1 MDIYIE
7 AEEWPVVAGLIG
19 LTQLVDENDIVIKQN
34 GVLVNTCSLQGLA
47 AKYIYELID
56 RYNIAERDVSRMN
69 WYIAQMKK
77 TPDNV
82 KQWAAEIR
90 KIMNDQLKKI
100 NKYFPD
106 LEQTKKITEIVEE
119 MKETKKEE
127 DIVKVEELVNS
138 YYECASNKLINER
151 LTLNYVKSMILTPFF
166 GQTSIL
172 QRTFASKNTD
182 EHIARI
188 EEDFVKPAILELQFA
203 EYLTESQ
210 NTEDIV
216 KFLDNNREYGPFKQW
231 LNKIKKMN
239 SSEEIKDFFQKDVL
253 SCSFVEGMPATQ
265 SYEEKIFTP
274 LAFSKENATNF
285 YWEFDNK
292 QPVPMSALARLV
304 IFLSPMGMAFYSR
317 KIGNEQSSKFVYF
330 AGLIM
335 SQQSFTTIKN
345 LNIHYQK
352 LRSKEGTTFGEAIV
366 NVLQEYKDKAEKI
379 KNSYFILEIHSDYD
393 SKKSL
398 LDYYHMPIYLV
409 EYLTEHGNSLKWLN
423 HSDLRDLFL
432 RKVMQGIDPIQV
444 IFRYLREAISNPFH
458 GQGAYF
464 AVRERKRI
472 LNAKEG
478 IEDMQS
484 QDKLI
489 SSIYFRGIELRDQLV
504 QSRDEKSNEDG
515 LYRAS
520 GRKKLE
526 GIAYRLINS
535 TKARNK
541 QAFMDTIFRLYLGT
555 SLSVPSVFVDAFKE
569 EGLDFETIA
578 SAFIAG
584 MLSQEKLKNQEE
596 VQNNG

>member
-1 MDIYIE
+1 MDLYIE
-7 AEEWPVVAGLIG
+7 AEEWPVAAGLIG
-19 LTQLVDENDIVIKQN
+19 LTQLADENDIVIKQN
-34 GVLVNTCSLQGLA
+34 GVLISKRSLQGLA
-47 AKYIYELID
+47 EKYVYELIN
-56 RYNIAERDVSRMN
+56 RYNIAERDVSRMR
-69 WYIAQMKK
+69 WYISLMKK
-77 TPDNV
+77 NPDKT
-82 KQWAAEIR
+82 KQYASEIR

-100 NKYFPD
+100 NKYFSGV
-106 LEQTKKITEIVEE
+106 EQTKKIAEVVEQ
-119 MKETKKEE
+119 MKVIKNEE
-127 DIVKVEELVNS
+127 DIEKVEDLVNV
-138 YYECASNKLINER
+138 YFECASEKLINER
-151 LTLNYVKSMILTPFF
+151 LTLNYVRSMILKPFF
-166 GQTSIL
+166 GQTSML
-172 QRTFASKNTD
+172 QRTFSSKNTE
-182 EHIARI
+182 EHIVRI
-188 EEDFVKPAILELQFA
+188 EEDFIKPAMLELQFV
-203 EYLTESQ
+203 EYLTESK
-210 NTEDIV
+210 NTEEIIN
-216 KFLDNNREYGPFKQW
+216 FLTEHREYEPFKQW
-231 LNKIKKMN
+231 VNKIKKLN
-239 SSEEIKDFFQKDVL
+239 SLEEIKLFFEKEVL
-253 SCSFVEGMPATQ
+253 PCSFIEGMPATQ

-274 LAFSKENATNF
+274 LAFSREKASNF
-285 YWEFDNK
+285 YWDFDNK
-292 QPVPMSALARLV
+292 QPVPMSALARLI
-304 IFLSPMGMAFYSR
+304 IFLSPIGMAFYSR
-317 KIGNEQSSKFVYF
+317 KIGNEQSSDLLFF

-335 SQQSFTTIKN
+335 SQQSFNTIKN

-379 KNSYFILEIHSDYD
+379 KNSYLIIEVHSNYD

-398 LDYYHMPIYLV
+398 LDYYHMPVYLV

-423 HSDLRDLFL
+423 HPDLRDLFL
-432 RKVMQGIDPIQV
+432 RQVMQGIDPVQV
-444 IFRYLREAISNPFH
+444 IFRYLREAITNPLY

-472 LNAKEG
+472 LKAKEG

-489 SSIYFRGIELRDQLV
+489 NYIYFRGIELRDHLV
-504 QSRDEKSNEDG
+504 KGRDEKPVEEG

-526 GIAYRLINS
+526 GIAYRLINA

-555 SLSVPSVFVDAFKE
+555 NLPVPSIFVDAFKE

-584 MLSQEKLKNQEE
+584 MLSQESMKNQEE

>member
-1 MDIYIE
+1 MGVFIE
-7 AEEWPVVAGLIG
+7 AEEWPIVAGLIG
-19 LTQLVDENDIVIKQN
+19 LTQLVDENDITIKQN
-34 GVLVNTCSLQGLA
+34 GILVNTYSLQGLA
-47 AKYIYELID
+47 AKYIFGLIE

-69 WYIAQMKK
+69 WYITQMKK
-77 TPDNV
+77 NPNKTN
-82 KQWAAEIR
+82 QWAIEIR

-100 NKYFPD
+100 KRYFPD
-106 LEQTKKITEIVEE
+106 LDQTIKIAGIVEE
-119 MKETKKEE
+119 MKEIKKEE

-151 LTLNYVKSMILTPFF
+151 LTLNYVKSMMLTPFF

-203 EYLTESQ
+203 ECLTESQ

-216 KFLDNNREYGPFKQW
+216 KFLDENREYGLFKQW
-231 LNKIKKMN
+231 LKKIKKMK
-239 SSEEIKDFFQKDVL
+239 SLEDIRRFFQKDVL
-253 SCSFVEGMPATQ
+253 SCSFIEGMLATQ
-265 SYEEKIFTP
+265 SYEEKVFTP

-292 QPVPMSALARLV
+292 QPVPMSALARLI
-304 IFLSPMGMAFYSR
+304 IFLSPIGMSFYSR
-317 KIGNEQSSKFVYF
+317 KVGNEQSSDLLYF

-345 LNIHYQK
+345 INIHYQS

-366 NVLQEYKDKAEKI
+366 NILKEYTDKAQKI
-379 KNSYFILEIHSDYD
+379 KNSYFILEIHSNYG

-398 LDYYHMPIYLV
+398 LDYYHMPAYLV

-423 HSDLRDLFL
+423 HSDLRDFFL
-432 RKVMQGIDPIQV
+432 RQVMQGIDPVQV
-444 IFRYLREAISNPFH
+444 IFRYLREAITNPLY

-478 IEDMQS
+478 IEDMQR

-489 SSIYFRGIELRDQLV
+489 NYIYFRGIELRDQLV
-504 QSRDEKSNEDG
+504 QSRDEKPNEDEV
-515 LYRAS
+515 YRAS

-526 GIAYRLINS
+526 GIAYRLINA

-555 SLSVPSVFVDAFKE
+555 SLPVPGIFVDVFKE

>member
-1 MDIYIE
+1 MDLYIE

-19 LTQLVDENDIVIKQN
+19 LTQLADENDIVIKQN
-34 GVLVNTCSLQGLA
+34 GVLVNTRSLQGLA
-47 AKYIYELID
+47 EKYVYELIN
-56 RYNIAERDVSRMN
+56 RYNIAERDVSRMH
-69 WYIAQMKK
+69 WYISQMKK
-77 TPDNV
+77 NPDKT
-82 KQWAAEIR
+82 KQFASEIR

-100 NKYFPD
+100 SKYFSD
-106 LEQTKKITEIVEE
+106 IEQTKKIAEVAEQ
-119 MKETKKEE
+119 MKEIKNEE
-127 DIVKVEELVNS
+127 DIGKVEELVNI
-138 YYECASNKLINER
+138 YFECASEKLINER

-172 QRTFASKNTD
+172 QRTFSSKNTK

-188 EEDFVKPAILELQFA
+188 EEDFVKPAMLELQFV
-203 EYLTESQ
+203 EYLTESKK
-210 NTEDIV
+210 TEEIV
-216 KFLDNNREYGPFKQW
+216 NFLTENREYEPFKQW
-231 LNKIKKMN
+231 LNKIKK
-239 SSEEIKDFFQKDVL
+239 SKSVEEIKHFFEKEVL
-253 SCSFVEGMPATQ
+253 SCSFIEGMPATQ

-274 LAFSKENATNF
+274 LAFSREKASNF

-292 QPVPMSALARLV
+292 QPVPMSALARLI
-304 IFLSPMGMAFYSR
+304 IFLSPIGMAFYSR
-317 KIGNEQSSKFVYF
+317 KIGNEQSSDLLFF

-335 SQQSFTTIKN
+335 SQQSFETIKN
-345 LNIHYQK
+345 INIHYQK

-366 NVLQEYKDKAEKI
+366 NVLQEYTDKAEKI
-379 KNSYFILEIHSDYD
+379 KKSYFVLEVHSNYD

-398 LDYYHMPIYLV
+398 LDYYHMPAYLV

-432 RKVMQGIDPIQV
+432 RQVMQGIDPIQV
-444 IFRYLREAISNPFH
+444 IFRYLREAITNPLH

-489 SSIYFRGIELRDQLV
+489 NYIYFRGIELRDQLV
-504 QSRDEKSNEDG
+504 QSRDEKPMEDG

-526 GIAYRLINS
+526 GIAYRLINA

-555 SLSVPSVFVDAFKE
+555 NLSVPSIFVDAFKE

-584 MLSQEKLKNQEE
+584 MLSQESVKNQEE